1 MGYCAHKLTKLIA
14 LAPPQVWD
22 ASPAHGVLHSV
33 LSGYNVLE
41 DFKSAPGHC
50 KVQEGQ
56 GSDNSSV
63 QGLQH
68 SHHVL
73 LLLLCSEH
81 ALKY

>member
-1 MGYCAHKLTKLIA
+1 
-14 LAPPQVWD
+14 
-22 ASPAHGVLHSV
+22 VLHSV

-41 DFKSAPGHC
+41 DFKSAPGHR